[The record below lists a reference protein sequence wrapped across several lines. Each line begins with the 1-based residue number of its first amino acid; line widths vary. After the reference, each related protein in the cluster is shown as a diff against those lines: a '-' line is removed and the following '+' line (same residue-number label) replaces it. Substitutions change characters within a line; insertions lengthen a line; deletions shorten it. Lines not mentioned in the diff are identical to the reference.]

1 MLKSFNV
8 IQTIITT
15 QKSSLDI
22 SVLVPDDYVGKQL
35 HVLIYK
41 EEEVNMATAMANAH
55 KKPSDFFG
63 TMTLEEGEKMHEYVA
78 QSRKEWERDI

>member
-1 MLKSFNV
+1 M

-15 QKSSLDI
+15 QKSSLDF
-22 SVLVPDDYVGKQL
+22 SLLVPDDYVGKQL

-41 EEEVNMATAMANAH
+41 EEEVSTAIPTNNLG

-63 TMTLEEGEKMHEYVA
+63 TLTLEEGEKMHEYVA
-78 QSRKEWERDI
+78 KSRLEWERDI